1 MEHRGRYSIF
11 FDNLNGKEIL
21 WLPECIYVCI
31 YVYRVYICIT
41 DAQMGRKSEKESVC
55 VCVRVCVCI
64 YIHMDLASG
73 SDGKASACNAGGLGL
88 SPGSGRS
95 LEEEMTTQLQYSC
108 LVNPTNRGAW

>member
-55 VCVRVCVCI
+55 VCVCVCVCVYI
-64 YIHMDLASG
+64 YTWTWLVVQTVKHLPAM
-73 SDGKASACNAGGLGL
+73 
-88 SPGSGRS
+88 
-95 LEEEMTTQLQYSC
+95 LE
-108 LVNPTNRGAW
+108 AWV